1 MEGFFERRTEFY
13 RRKTWQLVAVH
24 KGSTMRNFRN
34 FKFNAA
40 SMEKFA
46 ANHLKLFIS
55 MMAGLLIFVG
65 IVAISIFFVAVRGAE
80 QTLVPEV
87 RGKELTEALLELQ
100 VKELYPRIQLRY
112 SQSSRDRGHIL
123 EQDPRAGTIV
133 KAGRQIRL
141 VVSQGVMI
149 NRVENYVGRNIDDV
163 RMDLQL
169 FVASSGSP
177 LLMIKEPL
185 LYDFSAEAPGTILRQ
200 KPEPGTDISGPM
212 NLEFVVSRGPEH
224 ALVTV
229 PQLVGLSL
237 SSVLEQIGR
246 MGIVFEFTL
255 REIREGERGETVVY
269 QSPPAG
275 TSVTSNAVIDLVVN
289 SPARLNDLETFKL
302 FTYTIP
308 RNPYPLPVRLEA
320 LLPSGERI
328 RLISVDYPG
337 GRFTVPYRL
346 PIGSTLFLSMM
357 NREIHREVV
366 QY

>member
-1 MEGFFERRTEFY
+1 
-13 RRKTWQLVAVH
+13 
-24 KGSTMRNFRN
+24 MRNFR
-34 FKFNAA
+34 FN
-40 SMEKFA
+40 SDSLEKFA
-46 ANHLKLFIS
+46 VGHLRLFVS
-55 MMAGLLIFVG
+55 MMAGLLIVVG
-65 IVAISIFFVAVRGAE
+65 IVAVSIFFVAVRGAE
-80 QTLVPEV
+80 QTMVPEV

-163 RMDLQL
+163 RMDLQV
-169 FVASSGSP
+169 FGASSGSP
-177 LLMIKEPL
+177 LLMLKEPL
-185 LYDFSAEAPGTILRQ
+185 MYDFSPEAPGTILRQ
-200 KPEPGTDISGPM
+200 KPEPGADISGPM
-212 NLEFVVSRGPEH
+212 NLEFVVSRGSEH
-224 ALVTV
+224 VLVTV

-237 SSVLEQIGR
+237 SSALEQIGR
-246 MGIVFEFTL
+246 MGIVFEFSL

-269 QSPPAG
+269 QNPPAG

-289 SPARLNDLETFKL
+289 TPAQLDEGEVFKL
-302 FTYTIP
+302 FSYTMP

-328 RLISVDYPG
+328 RLISVEYPG
-337 GRFTVPYRL
+337 GKFTVPYRL
-346 PIGSTLFLSMM
+346 PVESTLFLSMM
-357 NREIHREVV
+357 NREIYRETVR
-366 QY
+366 Y

>member
-1 MEGFFERRTEFY
+1 MWKFDLRY
-13 RRKTWQLVAVH
+13 
-24 KGSTMRNFRN
+24 
-34 FKFNAA
+34 FKFNAD

-55 MMAGLLIFVG
+55 IMAVLVVLVGLIAV
-65 IVAISIFFVAVRGAE
+65 SIFFVAVRGAE

-100 VKELYPRIQLRY
+100 VKELYPRIQIRY

-149 NRVENYVGRNIDDV
+149 NRVENYIGRNIDDV
-163 RMDLQL
+163 RMDLQVV
-169 FVASSGSP
+169 VASSGSP
-177 LLMIKEPL
+177 LLTLKEPL
-185 LYDFSAEAPGTILRQ
+185 IYDFSLEAPGTILRQ

-212 NLEFVVSRGPEH
+212 NLEFVVSCGPEH
-224 ALVTV
+224 VSVTV
-229 PQLVGLSL
+229 PQLLDLSL
-237 SSVLEQIGR
+237 SSALEQIGR
-246 MGIVFEFTL
+246 MGIVFEFGV
-255 REIREGERGETVVY
+255 REIREGEKGEMVVY
-269 QSPPAG
+269 QSPSAG

-289 SPARLNDLETFKL
+289 TPAQLKEGEVFKL
-302 FTYTIP
+302 FTYTMP
-308 RNPYPLPVRLEA
+308 MNPYPLPVRLEA

-337 GRFTVPYRL
+337 GKFTVPYRL

-357 NREIHREVV
+357 NREIYRETV

>member
-1 MEGFFERRTEFY
+1 
-13 RRKTWQLVAVH
+13 
-24 KGSTMRNFRN
+24 MRNFDLRY
-34 FKFNAA
+34 FKFNSD

-46 ANHLKLFIS
+46 TGHLKLFIS
-55 MMAGLLIFVG
+55 MMAVLVILVG
-65 IVAISIFFVAVRGAE
+65 IVAVSIFFAAVRGAE

-112 SQSSRDRGHIL
+112 SQSSRDRGLIL

-163 RMDLQL
+163 RMDLQVY
-169 FVASSGSP
+169 VASSGSP
-177 LLMIKEPL
+177 LLTLKEPL
-185 LYDFSAEAPGTILRQ
+185 MYDFSPEAPGTILRQ
-200 KPEPGTDISGPM
+200 KPEPGADISGPM
-212 NLEFVVSRGPEH
+212 NLEFVISRGPEH
-224 ALVTV
+224 VSVTV
-229 PQLVGLSL
+229 PQLFGLSL

-246 MGIVFEFTL
+246 MGIVFEFGV
-255 REIREGERGETVVY
+255 RELREGEKGETVVF
-269 QSPPAG
+269 QSPAAG
-275 TSVTSNAVIDLVVN
+275 TSVTSNTIIDLVVN
-289 SPARLNDLETFKL
+289 APERLNEGEVFKL
-302 FTYTIP
+302 FTYAMP

-337 GRFTVPYRL
+337 GKFAVPYRL
-346 PIGSTLFLSMM
+346 PVGSTLFLSMM
-357 NREIHREVV
+357 NREIYREIV

>member
-1 MEGFFERRTEFY
+1 M
-13 RRKTWQLVAVH
+13 WQGV
-24 KGSTMRNFRN
+24 KRNFRLD
-34 FKFNAA
+34 FD
-40 SMEKFA
+40 SVERFA
-46 ANHLKLFIS
+46 ANNLRLFLA
-55 MMAGLLIFVG
+55 MAGGLLVV
-65 IVAISIFFVAVRGAE
+65 VAIIAILIFFVAVRGAE
-80 QTLVPEV
+80 QTMVPEV

-112 SQSSRDRGHIL
+112 SQSSRDRGFIL

-149 NRVENYVGRNIDDV
+149 NRVENYIGRNIDDV
-163 RMDLQL
+163 RMDMQV

-177 LLMIKEPL
+177 LLTLKEPL
-185 LYDFSAEAPGTILRQ
+185 MYEFSPEAPGTILQQ

-212 NLEFVVSRGPEH
+212 RLEFVVSRGQEH
-224 ALVTV
+224 VLVTV

-237 SSVLEQIGR
+237 SAALEQIGR
-246 MGIVFEFTL
+246 AGMVFEFSL
-255 REIREGERGETVVY
+255 REFREGEKGETVVY
-269 QSPPAG
+269 QVPVAG
-275 TSVTSNAVIDLVVN
+275 TSATANTVVDITVN
-289 SPARLNDLETFKL
+289 EPAHLADGEVYKL
-302 FTYTIP
+302 FTYTLP

-320 LLPSGERI
+320 LLPSGERV
-328 RLISVDYPG
+328 RLIGVDYPG

-346 PIGSTLFLSMM
+346 PVGSTLFLSMM